1 MLQCAHVHSTSRT
14 KPLTLLLKGCVAMP
28 KQESS
33 REYEIQL
40 KLTDEQR
47 AEIVRLIGKAKT
59 AKIEVDLI
67 FEADLKGQTIAPTTV
82 LVGNAI

>member
-1 MLQCAHVHSTSRT
+1 
-14 KPLTLLLKGCVAMP
+14 MP